1 MDTHYPESVEDFND
15 LDDDENEEHT
25 RVQQELAEQAMKIE
39 KEFWNIDFN
48 WLTFIFIYLF
58 MYKLYIPSLYRY
70 SIQNCRH

>member
-39 KEFWNIDFN
+39 REFWNIDFN
-48 WLTFIFIYLF
+48 WQTFSFLAV
-58 MYKLYIPSLYRY
+58 L
-70 SIQNCRH
+70 

>member
-48 WLTFIFIYLF
+48 WLTFYLCKDSPF
-58 MYKLYIPSLYRY
+58 LRFL
-70 SIQNCRH
+70 